1 MSKQEG
7 FSLIEVLTALSVF
20 SIAALPLA
28 QLSAQTL
35 RGASQLDWRALA
47 RVEADS
53 LLAEFSLLE
62 GVSTG
67 MERTGQSIQRGHAL
81 DWHVTARSSE
91 IPGVIILTA
100 NVSSHDT
107 GQVLATRYGL
117 AADKR

>member
-35 RGASQLDWRALA
+35 RGASLLDWRALA
-47 RVEADS
+47 RVEADG

-67 MERTGQSIQRGHAL
+67 MERTGQNIQRGHAL

-100 NVSSHDT
+100 NVWSHDT